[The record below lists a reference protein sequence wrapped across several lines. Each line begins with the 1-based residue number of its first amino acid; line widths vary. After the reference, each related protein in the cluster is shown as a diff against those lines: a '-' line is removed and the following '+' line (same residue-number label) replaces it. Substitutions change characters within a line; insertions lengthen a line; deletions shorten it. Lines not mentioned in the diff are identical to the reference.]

1 MINQRDKNGR
11 RHGTWEEYY
20 NNRQVFYRCNFRHG
34 QFHGLVEDY
43 SYNKIMYALLKGEY
57 KNNKRIGLWYE
68 KRYD

>member
-1 MINQRDKNGR
+1 
-11 RHGTWEEYY
+11 
-20 NNRQVFYRCNFRHG
+20 
-34 QFHGLVEDY
+34 VEDY